1 MKDLDSA
8 PILERLL
15 AVTLASRAAFAQAA
29 HTVRS
34 PGFAAL
40 FVERTEDQARTA
52 TYLMEQLAPGVP
64 VSLPTP
70 TTPNH
75 DSNGAAGVASASMGR
90 EPAGLLDE
98 CIRALDTSIRE
109 FSHAY
114 GPATTL
120 AQRIQLARHQNQMEW
135 AREELFHLRRE
146 CSTPRFPKL
155 KLDVTEPP
163 GAQDAPRAR
172 ASRYA
177 DRQNALL
184 ANAVPHDGVVAQH
197 HKTGR

>member
-1 MKDLDSA
+1 MKDLNSA

-15 AVTLASRAAFAQAA
+15 AVTLASHAAFAQAA
-29 HTVRS
+29 YAVRS

-40 FVERTEDQARTA
+40 FVERAEDQARIA
-52 TYLMEQLAPGVP
+52 TYLMQQLAPGVP

-70 TTPNH
+70 TTPNN
-75 DSNGAAGVASASMGR
+75 DSNGAAGVAVSPGR

-98 CIRALDTSIRE
+98 CIRVLDTSIRE
-109 FSHAY
+109 FSRAY

-135 AREELFHLRRE
+135 EREELFHLRRE
-146 CSTPRFPKL
+146 CSTPRFPKP
-155 KLDVTEPP
+155 KLDITEPP
-163 GAQDAPRAR
+163 RAHDAPRVR

-184 ANAVPHDGVVAQH
+184 ANAMPHDGVVAQH
-197 HKTGR
+197 HETGR